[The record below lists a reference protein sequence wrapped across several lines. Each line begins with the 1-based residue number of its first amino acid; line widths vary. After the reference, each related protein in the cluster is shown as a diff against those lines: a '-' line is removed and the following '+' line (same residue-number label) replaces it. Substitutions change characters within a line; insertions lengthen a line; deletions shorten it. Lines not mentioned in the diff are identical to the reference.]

1 MIKQNRKTQAA
12 LFGGILSMLVGGQA
26 LAEDG
31 KAYPGTLCVENLPEA
46 ITYSATGSARNL
58 ASRAVRWI
66 CPAVRDG
73 ATASTDINDWDVT
86 VNRRGNSDLWEI
98 FLRSSNPSGTSFF
111 QSAIT
116 GPGGNATQTLDGG
129 SITSSFNLGPY
140 FITSLVPPN
149 AELFSYQVTE
159 S

>member
-1 MIKQNRKTQAA
+1 MKRDAKTTAL
-12 LFGGILSMLVGGQA
+12 LFGGILSMFLGGQA

-31 KAYPGTLCVENLPEA
+31 KAYPGAMCVEDLPEGIIYQA
-46 ITYSATGSARNL
+46 SGSARNL
-58 ASRAVRWI
+58 ASRTVRWI

-86 VNRRGNSDLWEI
+86 VNRRGSDLLWEI
-98 FLRSSNPSGTSFF
+98 FLRSTNPSGTSFF
-111 QSAIT
+111 QSQIT
-116 GPGGNATQTLDGG
+116 VPGGNQTQTLDGG

-140 FITSLVPPN
+140 FITTRVPPN